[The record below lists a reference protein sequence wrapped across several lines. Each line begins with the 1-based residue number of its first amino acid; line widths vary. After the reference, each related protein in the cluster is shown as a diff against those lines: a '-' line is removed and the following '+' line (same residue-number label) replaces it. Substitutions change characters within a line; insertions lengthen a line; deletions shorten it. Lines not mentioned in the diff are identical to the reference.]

1 MAIERYIVPGVTFA
15 LLFCFSSVYAEIS
28 QVSTLGTN
36 PAEMTYAAGLYGAQ
50 YECGVLNANGGVQGT
65 VFHF

>member
-1 MAIERYIVPGVTFA
+1 MIVQRYVVPGMMFA

-28 QVSTLGTN
+28 QNSTAGTN
-36 PAEMTYAAGLYGAQ
+36 PAEMTFAAGLYGAQ
-50 YECGVLNANGGVQGT
+50 YECGVLNANGDVQGT

>member
-1 MAIERYIVPGVTFA
+1 MTVERYVVPGMILA
-15 LLFCFSSVYAEIS
+15 LFFSFSSVYAEIS

-50 YECGVLNANGGVQGT
+50 YECGVLNANGDVQGT
-65 VFHF
+65 LFHS